1 MRVFLVN
8 QTKSQYNGRKL
19 GAGRERGRE
28 LNIGPAHYLNIRRY
42 AMRRKALLLLV
53 AVLLLLGGYAPTY
66 AADAIKLKFANF
78 FPPVHK
84 NAVIFDQFSQEINK
98 KSNGKVEISYYPG
111 GTLLTAPKIAA
122 GVATGIADIGL
133 SHCAYSRGRFPVME
147 AMELPLGFPSGYI
160 GSHAANDFYDKFKP
174 KEWEQ
179 FQPLVFGFSPPAIM
193 QTVTKPVR
201 TLEDLKGLKIRGT
214 GRIGDIVKALGATP
228 MPLEMVDLYESLRR
242 GVIDGNFG
250 PLEQLKGFK
259 TGEIIKYA
267 SASWRVGAAYTFYV
281 AMNKRKWDS
290 LPPDMKKLF
299 TDVSNEYKDKWAVEW
314 NMIDIEGGEFLKSQ
328 GGQIVPISDTEAS
341 RWVKAAEPVIGEFK
355 KDLVGKGFKDS
366 EVDGWIAFL
375 KERIEYWKGQEK
387 ANKIPTVYQY

>member
-1 MRVFLVN
+1 
-8 QTKSQYNGRKL
+8 
-19 GAGRERGRE
+19 

-42 AMRRKALLLLV
+42 TMRRKVLLLLV
-53 AVLLLLGGYAPTY
+53 AVLLLLGAYVPTY
-66 AADAIKLKFANF
+66 AAEAIKLKFANF

-193 QTVTKPVR
+193 QTVAKPVR

-290 LPPDMKKLF
+290 HRGRGVPEEPGRPDCTHQRHRSQSMGQGCRTGYRRIQEGLSRQRLQGQRSRWLDRLPEGAYRVLEGSGKSEQDPDSISVL
-299 TDVSNEYKDKWAVEW
+299 A
-314 NMIDIEGGEFLKSQ
+314 GFLQGRGIISSR
-328 GGQIVPISDTEAS
+328 GGQLAAPCCMKNAYFFCQYFHTSD
-341 RWVKAAEPVIGEFK
+341 
-355 KDLVGKGFKDS
+355 
-366 EVDGWIAFL
+366 
-375 KERIEYWKGQEK
+375 
-387 ANKIPTVYQY
+387 

>member
-1 MRVFLVN
+1 VAKDEVKWKADWIPMR
-8 QTKSQYNGRKL
+8 SRW
-19 GAGRERGRE
+19 EE
-28 LNIGPAHYLNIRRY
+28 IGPTYYFNTRGYR
-42 AMRRKALLLLV
+42 MGKKMLLLLV
-53 AVLLLLGGYAPTY
+53 AVLLVAGSFTPAF
-66 AADAIKLKFANF
+66 AAEAIKLKFANF
-78 FPPVHK
+78 FPPTHK

-98 KSNGKVEISYYPG
+98 KSNGKVEISYYAG

-122 GVATGIADIGL
+122 GVVSGIADIGL

-147 AMELPLGFPSGYI
+147 IMELPLGFPSGYI
-160 GSHAANDFYDKFKP
+160 GTHVANDFYDKFKP
-174 KEWEQ
+174 KEWDQ
-179 FQPLVFGFSPPAIM
+179 YQPLVFGFSPPCVM
-193 QTVTKPVR
+193 QTLSKPVR

-214 GRIGDIVKALGATP
+214 GRLGDIVKALGANP

-259 TGEIIKYA
+259 TGEVIKYSTA
-267 SASWRVGAAYTFYV
+267 AWKIGAAYTFYV
-281 AMNKRKWDS
+281 SMNKKKWDS

-328 GGQIVPISDTEAS
+328 GGQIITISDAES
-341 RWVKAAEPVIGEFK
+341 VRWSAAAQPVILDFK
-355 KDLVGKGFKDS
+355 KDLVSKGYKEA
-366 EVDGWIAFL
+366 EVDSWVAFV

-387 ANKIPTVYQY
+387 AKKVPTVYQY